1 MEVVEWSI
9 PHASRNDEFHFWPVG
24 DCHLGAI
31 ETDEDSLRAKVKDIV
46 HDPHGYMIGMGDYCE
61 CIVHSDPRSDIQNVA
76 DWVEKTNIVESQRRR
91 AAEIF
96 SPLAKRGRIIAML
109 TGNHEEEIHKRH
121 DNDVIRNLC
130 RDLDVTYGGYQAF
143 IVLNFKRDKPDTQRE
158 GHPDIREI
166 VWHAWH
172 GSGAAQSEG
181 ARLMRLLRL
190 TNEIEAEVYSMGHL
204 HGALTSYTPDR
215 LRWDK
220 NKGRIA
226 SVKVTATMSGSWMK
240 SFMQSTPERPLNPH
254 YSEIKGYKPSRIGCP
269 CVTIKPS
276 PREITLTS

>member
-9 PHASRNDEFHFWPVG
+9 PHSSRNDEFKFYPIG
-24 DCHLGAI
+24 DCHLGAV
-31 ETDEDSLRAKVKDIV
+31 ETDEDSLRAKVKQIL
-46 HDPHGYMIGMGDYCE
+46 HEPNSYMIGMGDYCE
-61 CIVHSDPRSDIQNVA
+61 CIVNADPRSDIRNIA
-76 DWVEKTNIVESQRRR
+76 DWVTKDNIIESQRVR
-91 AAEIF
+91 AVQIF
-96 SPLAKRGRIIAML
+96 KPLADLGRIICML

-121 DNDVIRNLC
+121 QNDVIRNIVK
-130 RDLDVTYGGYQAF
+130 DLGVTYGGYQAF
-143 IVLNFKRDKPDTQRE
+143 IIINF
-158 GHPDIREI
+158 IRHKDGSEHRGDWRQI

-172 GSGAAQSEG
+172 GAGAAQSEG

-215 LRWDK
+215 LRYDH
-220 NKGRIA
+220 NTGRLR

-269 CVTIKPS
+269 CVTIQPS